1 FRYLRR
7 LWRPAR
13 RPSIAESSRGESL
26 CRCWRRWYRM
36 VIRSHRADDA
46 RRLTDTL
53 ARREEVSEF
62 RLSPTGD

>member
-1 FRYLRR
+1 
-7 LWRPAR
+7 
-13 RPSIAESSRGESL
+13 
-26 CRCWRRWYRM
+26 M

-62 RLSPTGD
+62 RLSPTAD